1 MAIKN
6 IRSLAELLIIREEWE
21 RVYDSS
27 ALKSPTLKYEHI
39 KLWYECFAQPEN
51 IRVFKAM
58 EAGQTIGYLP
68 LVVRSR
74 SGARVLTNLTND
86 HCLCGEALVRRGYE
100 EAFKKIILDE
110 ILKEPGWDIL
120 HHIFSYSF
128 SKIYPLFPETLLNE
142 RKNRW
147 KMNIQPT
154 YTVMLNKSFDEYFRK
169 DLSSNLRKSLK
180 QSKNRLIKAGS
191 YRFIHF
197 EGDEA
202 VEKWQDFLGIEDSGW
217 KGKNGTSILKTAPE
231 YRKYYD
237 GLIRILSATRDL
249 HLYFLE
255 LDQKYVAAAF
265 SFTAGDIFQ
274 CAKIGYDEEY
284 QALSPA
290 TMLLMHLMED
300 IQGRDGEI
308 RRIHF
313 FPYDDTGYKK
323 RFANEEQQFSEI
335 IIYNNTLRGQ
345 SLYMLENLKN
355 EIIKHPSLKR
365 IINKIYSTVK

>member
-1 MAIKN
+1 
-6 IRSLAELLIIREEWE
+6 
-21 RVYDSS
+21 
-27 ALKSPTLKYEHI
+27 
-39 KLWYECFAQPEN
+39 
-51 IRVFKAM
+51 
-58 EAGQTIGYLP
+58 
-68 LVVRSR
+68 
-74 SGARVLTNLTND
+74 
-86 HCLCGEALVRRGYE
+86 
-100 EAFKKIILDE
+100 
-110 ILKEPGWDIL
+110 
-120 HHIFSYSF
+120 
-128 SKIYPLFPETLLNE
+128 
-142 RKNRW
+142 
-147 KMNIQPT
+147 MNIQPT

-290 TMLLMHLMED
+290 TMLLMHQMED
-300 IQGRDGEI
+300 IQVHHGEI
-308 RRIHF
+308 KRIHF
-313 FPYDDTGYKK
+313 FPFDDTGYKK
-323 RFANEEQQFSEI
+323 RFANEEQHFSEI
-335 IIYNNTLRGQ
+335 IIYNDTLRGNY
-345 SLYMLENLKN
+345 LYMLEILKS
-355 EIIKHPSLKR
+355 EIKKHPYLKR
-365 IINKIYSTVK
+365 NINKLLSIMK